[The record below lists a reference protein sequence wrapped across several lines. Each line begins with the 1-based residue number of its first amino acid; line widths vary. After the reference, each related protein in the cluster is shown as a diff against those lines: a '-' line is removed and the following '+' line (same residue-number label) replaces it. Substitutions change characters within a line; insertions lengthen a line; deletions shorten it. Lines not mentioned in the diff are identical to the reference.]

1 MEKLSTILVNKYRVV
16 KIHLYMGSVIPILHR
31 FFAKSYYN
39 ILNFGLGR
47 RINFNAIRKFD
58 VPTASARI
66 LLNAI
71 GGIMIS
77 IGATMVI
84 LAELGATTT
93 DVLLTGIREQTGISI
108 AGASFGFLGVL
119 FVIMAVTRAQIGMG
133 TVIVPL
139 SVSTTFTF
147 SFSVI
152 PEPHNLSAQFLYFL
166 IGLVVIATGVGIGAS
181 AGIGMGAYE
190 SICHRVSDIN
200 GWHPQLVRLLW
211 ELTVLAVGISLGGA
225 FGVGTIIAA
234 IATGWILQYMNS
246 VIGDYLLGRRIRTN
260 CEQPLAQGHTHGEN
274 GPKVHQANN

>member
-1 MEKLSTILVNKYRVV
+1 MEKLSTILIRKYRIV
-16 KIHLYMGSVIPILHR
+16 KIQLHTGSIVPILQR
-31 FFAKSYYN
+31 FLTRSCHN
-39 ILNFGLGR
+39 IVNFGLGR
-47 RINFNAIRKFD
+47 RINFTAIRKVN
-58 VPTASARI
+58 VPTLSGRI

-71 GGIMIS
+71 GGVLIS

-84 LAELGATTT
+84 LAKLGATTT

-108 AGASFGFLGVL
+108 AGASFGFLAIL
-119 FVIMAVTRAQIGMG
+119 FVIMAVTRAEIGVG
-133 TVIVPL
+133 TVVVPL

-147 SFSVI
+147 SFLII
-152 PEPHNLSAQFLYFL
+152 PEPHNLSAQLLYFP

-200 GWHPQLVRLLW
+200 GWHPQLVRLFW
-211 ELTVLAVGISLGGA
+211 ELTVLGVGISLGGA
-225 FGVGTIIAA
+225 FGAGTIIAA

-260 CEQPLAQGHTHGEN
+260 CEQPLAQGHTYEL
-274 GPKVHQANN
+274 